1 MKVSIVTSYY
11 NRRNLFIKTLES
23 ISRQVNSM
31 DLSLEV
37 IAVDDGS
44 DANERLE
51 DLTSV
56 FPFLKI
62 IRIEKK
68 DKWYTNSCIPF
79 NIGFTHAKGEIIILQ
94 NPECLHYGNIID
106 YAVTNIDNNIYLS
119 FGCYSLD
126 EEPTDNI
133 DHYLNHPEKLERLIS
148 ENNVEN
154 TRDGSNSWYNHSVI
168 RPCAYHFCCAI
179 LKDDLL
185 DLGGFDPMYANGVAY
200 DDNELLHRIKL
211 KKMKIEI
218 IDNEIVLHQN
228 HYKRKSSYNNPVIL
242 NTKELDK
249 RQTLIEKN
257 QKLFEEYTLSKTSW
271 KVKGMPVYTAKR
283 PLRFFIGK
291 LFRIK

>member
-23 ISRQVNSM
+23 ISRQVSSM

-106 YAVTNIDNNIYLS
+106 YAVTNIDTNIYLS

-133 DHYLNHPEKLERLIS
+133 DHYLNNPKKLERLIC

-179 LKDDLL
+179 LKEDLM
-185 DLGGFDPMYANGVAY
+185 DLGGFDPLYANGVAY

-228 HYKRKSSYNNPVIL
+228 HYRRKSSYNNPVAL
-242 NTKELDK
+242 SKKALHK
-249 RQTLIEKN
+249 RKKLIEKN
-257 QKLFEEYTLSKTSW
+257 KKLFEEYTLNKKDW
-271 KVKGMPVYTAKR
+271 KVKGVPIYKAAR
-283 PLRFFIGK
+283 PIKLLFNNWLRKI
-291 LFRIK
+291 

>member
-1 MKVSIVTSYY
+1 MKISIVTSYY
-11 NRRNLFIKTLES
+11 NRKNLFIKTLES
-23 ISRQVNSM
+23 ISRQVNA
-31 DLSLEV
+31 DEISLEV

-51 DLTSV
+51 DLQPI

-79 NIGFTHAKGEIIILQ
+79 NVGFTQAQGEIIILQ
-94 NPECLHYGNIID
+94 NPECLHFGNIIA
-106 YAVTNIDNNIYLS
+106 YTLNNIKKNTYLS
-119 FGCYSLD
+119 FGCYSLE

-133 DHYLNHPEKLERLIS
+133 DEYLAHPKKLEKLIS

-168 RPCAYHFCCAI
+168 RSCAYHFCCAI
-179 LKDDLL
+179 LKEDLL
-185 DLGGFDPMYANGVAY
+185 DLGGFDPLYANGVAY

-211 KKMKIEI
+211 KKMNIEI

-228 HYKRKSSYNNPVIL
+228 HYKRKSSYNNPVAL
-242 NTKELDK
+242 NKKALHK
-249 RQTLIEKN
+249 RETLIEKN
-257 QKLFEEYTLSKTSW
+257 QKLFEEYTLNKKDW
-271 KVKGMPVYTAKR
+271 KVKGIPIYKVKR
-283 PLRFFIGK
+283 PIKFLFNKLLR
-291 LFRIK
+291 RI